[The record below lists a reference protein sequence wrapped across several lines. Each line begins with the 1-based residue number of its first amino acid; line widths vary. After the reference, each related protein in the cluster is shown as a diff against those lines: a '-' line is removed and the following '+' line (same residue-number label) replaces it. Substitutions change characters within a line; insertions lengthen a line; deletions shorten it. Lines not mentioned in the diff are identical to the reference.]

1 MSPTHEAAADP
12 MPDFSDRARLMVI
25 VGLTL
30 SVVMVG
36 ISLGGLIP
44 WLSLKLEARGTS
56 AVTIGLVAAANPL
69 GIMLVAPFA
78 HRIGMRLGM
87 GWSILLFEVIA
98 LPGILLLLVFES
110 ELAWFILRLFAGFAM
125 AIPWIIGETWVNL
138 IARPQWRARVM
149 AFYTAGVAAGFALGP
164 LVLSVVGI
172 EGSLPILVFG
182 GLAVCAILPI
192 FVIWR
197 FETPLGDAPTQ
208 GFFGRIFSM
217 PVLFM
222 AIILAAMA
230 DTVALTFLPIWGKLL
245 GYTEQLS
252 LLFVSIVLVGNVVLQ
267 LPIGMIADRIG
278 IRRTMVYCGIVSLI
292 GPFALVTFG
301 STLVL
306 LVPLLFLWG
315 GAVWALYSLALA
327 ELGHRLTG
335 AALAAANGALVFVYT
350 LANVISPPV
359 AGAGLELVPPHGF
372 MVVIVVAAI
381 AFLTLAWVRG
391 SPEGRGAATAEKSGK
406 QGD

>member
-1 MSPTHEAAADP
+1 
-12 MPDFSDRARLMVI
+12 MV
-25 VGLTL
+25 
-30 SVVMVG
+30 
-36 ISLGGLIP
+36 
-44 WLSLKLEARGTS
+44 
-56 AVTIGLVAAANPL
+56 
-69 GIMLVAPFA
+69 
-78 HRIGMRLGM
+78 
-87 GWSILLFEVIA
+87 
-98 LPGILLLLVFES
+98 
-110 ELAWFILRLFAGFAM
+110 
-125 AIPWIIGETWVNL
+125 
-138 IARPQWRARVM
+138 
-149 AFYTAGVAAGFALGP
+149 
-164 LVLSVVGI
+164 
-172 EGSLPILVFG
+172 
-182 GLAVCAILPI
+182 
-192 FVIWR
+192 
-197 FETPLGDAPTQ
+197 
-208 GFFGRIFSM
+208 
-217 PVLFM
+217 
-222 AIILAAMA
+222 
-230 DTVALTFLPIWGKLL
+230 
-245 GYTEQLS
+245 
-252 LLFVSIVLVGNVVLQ
+252 
-267 LPIGMIADRIG
+267 ADRIG

>member
-1 MSPTHEAAADP
+1 MSTTHDAYADA
-12 MPDFSDRARLMVI
+12 MPDFSNGARLLVI

-87 GWSILLFEVIA
+87 GWSILLFELLA
-98 LPGILLLLVFES
+98 LPGILLLLVFET
-110 ELAWFILRLFAGFAM
+110 ELAWFLLRLCAGFAM

-138 IARPQWRARVM
+138 IARPAWRARVM

-172 EGSLPILVFG
+172 EGRVPIFAFSA
-182 GLAVCAILPI
+182 LAACALLPI

-197 FETPLGDAPTQ
+197 FAAPLGSAPSQ

-222 AIILAAMA
+222 AIVLAAMA
-230 DTVALTFLPIWGKLL
+230 DTVALTFLPIWGKAL
-245 GYTEQLS
+245 GYSQNLS
-252 LLFVSIVLVGNVVLQ
+252 LLPVSIVLVGNVVLQ
-267 LPIGMIADRIG
+267 IPIGMLADRIG
-278 IRRTMVYCGIVSLI
+278 IRRTMVYCGIVSLL
-292 GPFALVTFG
+292 GPFLLVAVGT
-301 STLVL
+301 TLAL

-315 GAVWALYSLALA
+315 GAVWALYALALA

-350 LANVISPPV
+350 LANVIAPPI
-359 AGAGLELVPPHGF
+359 AGFGLDLFPPHGF
-372 MVVIVVAAI
+372 MTVIVVAAM

-391 SPEGRGAATAEKSGK
+391 SPEQRERGPGN
-406 QGD
+406 